1 MNVKPL
7 AFILL
12 LLLLAGCQDA
22 VPRWPVEEKGGSF
35 LKVSAERNR
44 KLLEEE
50 MLFLE
55 ELLAKDSLR
64 TYTTSASGTKYYFET
79 KAPETEPIAA
89 PDDLVTLQYNLMT
102 WGGDTIYSREEI
114 GLLKY
119 KVDKQEL
126 FPGMRSSVKLLRQG
140 ESAVFWFPS
149 SLGYGYH
156 GDQDRIGP
164 NLPLKSQVWI
174 LDIEKSKDSLPLKP

>member
-1 MNVKPL
+1 MKFNLVIL
-7 AFILL
+7 IVFLL
-12 LLLLAGCQDA
+12 LLTSCQEA

-44 KLLEEE
+44 KLLEQE
-50 MLFLE
+50 MHLLE
-55 ELLAKDSLR
+55 ELLLKDSLNV
-64 TYTTSASGTKYYFET
+64 YQTSSSGTKYYFET
-79 KAPETEPIAA
+79 KADENAPMAE
-89 PDDLVTLQYNLMT
+89 PDDLVTLQYNLLT

-126 FPGMRSSVKLLRQG
+126 FPGMRSSVKLLREG
-140 ESAVFWFPS
+140 ESAVFWYPS

-156 GDQDRIGP
+156 GDQDRIGA

-174 LDIEKSKDSLPLKP
+174 LEVEKSKDSLPVKP

>member
-1 MNVKPL
+1 MNAKYL
-7 AFILL
+7 AFILIL
-12 LLLLAGCQDA
+12 LFLSGCQDA

-50 MLFLE
+50 MLFLG
-55 ELLAKDSLR
+55 ELLDKDSLR
-64 TYTTSASGTKYYFET
+64 TYSTSASGTKYYFEN
-79 KAPETEPIAA
+79 KVPETEPIAE
-89 PDDLVTLQYNLMT
+89 PDDLVTLQYNVMS

-126 FPGMRSSVKLLRQG
+126 FPGMRSSVKLLRRG
-140 ESAVFWFPS
+140 ESAVFWYPS

-174 LDIEKSKDSLPLKP
+174 LDIEKSTDSLPLKP